1 MGDEVPLQSGLTLT
15 AVLPLPAQLR
25 LIKDGQ
31 PIALA
36 GSAERNTLEYEV
48 KEKGVYRLEAWLK
61 VGDESFPWIYSNP
74 IYVR

>member
-1 MGDEVPLQSGLTLT
+1 
-15 AVLPLPAQLR
+15 LR

-36 GSAERNTLEYEV
+36 GSAERDTFKYEV

-74 IYVR
+74 VYVR